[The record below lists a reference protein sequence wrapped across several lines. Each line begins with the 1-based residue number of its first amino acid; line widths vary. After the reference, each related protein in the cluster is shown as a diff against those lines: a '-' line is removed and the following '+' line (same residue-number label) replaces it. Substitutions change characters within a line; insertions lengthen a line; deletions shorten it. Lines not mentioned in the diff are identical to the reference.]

1 MLSLMSVYY
10 HKHGHIGQDNVSTIY
25 YVEASI
31 YMYMYLQ

>member
-10 HKHGHIGQDNVSTIY
+10 HKHGHIGQDNVSTICCID

-31 YMYMYLQ
+31 